1 MILNIPHNLERI
13 RGEGSAQRRAR
24 SWSPIGGDRWS
35 IDSRDGTFPGRCA
48 ARVRPG
54 RSTRA
59 DSMNSK
65 ETRHALPFLPS
76 ARPSITAESRLAIVP
91 RTQTI
96 NETRGSESQGA
107 DNRRG
112 MSSNRERDSWVR
124 FKGIYA
130 SRRTSP
136 TASITSGF
144 CRLPHDCPPFFFSR
158 GGHLRSRGIF

>member
-1 MILNIPHNLERI
+1 MILNILHNLERI
-13 RGEGSAQRRAR
+13 RGEGTAQRRAR
-24 SWSPIGGDRWS
+24 SWSSIGGDRWS

-48 ARVRPG
+48 ARAG
-54 RSTRA
+54 STRA

-65 ETRHALPFLPS
+65 ETRHGLPFLPS

-124 FKGIYA
+124 FKGIHVVE
-130 SRRTSP
+130 TP
-136 TASITSGF
+136 TTTITSGF
-144 CRLPHDCPPFFFSR
+144 CRLHAWQSLFFFER
-158 GGHLRSRGIF
+158 RTLTI